1 RLRSG
6 HDFGHRYRI
15 STDARGLGAEEVLR
29 ARSEWHGHQRHPAR
43 LASTESASCTGGRR
57 GSRTVHESGGAMA
70 FMDHGLPEE
79 IAGGTLGS
87 AVVAWK
93 FTRGDEELA

>member
-1 RLRSG
+1 
-6 HDFGHRYRI
+6 
-15 STDARGLGAEEVLR
+15 
-29 ARSEWHGHQRHPAR
+29 
-43 LASTESASCTGGRR
+43 
-57 GSRTVHESGGAMA
+57 MA

-93 FTRGDEELA
+93 FTRGDGELDFEWDIGHKLVVVREGAVVATRQVGDPAKATTSRRTVENEIRKFVRDW

>member
-1 RLRSG
+1 
-6 HDFGHRYRI
+6 
-15 STDARGLGAEEVLR
+15 
-29 ARSEWHGHQRHPAR
+29 
-43 LASTESASCTGGRR
+43 
-57 GSRTVHESGGAMA
+57 MA

-93 FTRGDEELA
+93 FTRGDEELDFEWDIGHTLVVLQDGAVIATRHVGNPAKATTSRRTVENEIRKFVVDV

>member
-1 RLRSG
+1 
-6 HDFGHRYRI
+6 
-15 STDARGLGAEEVLR
+15 
-29 ARSEWHGHQRHPAR
+29 
-43 LASTESASCTGGRR
+43 
-57 GSRTVHESGGAMA
+57 MA

-93 FTRGDEELA
+93 FTRGDEELDFEWDIGHRLVVVRDGAVIAARQVGNPAKATTSRRTVENEIRKFVRDL